1 MEEGPR
7 SSRGQ
12 SARAAGRI
20 ARVTAVR
27 LVSPKEELAGKLAVV
42 GRAAS
47 AKSTIQILSHVLL
60 RAEEGVCELAATD
73 MELSLRVPLEATVE
87 EPGGVVLPRLAG
99 DIVRTMADGPI
110 ALEHRT
116 GEGVVALSGGGS
128 AFSLNCLQAH
138 DFPELPADEGEGL
151 TLPTELLVEAVDRVA
166 RAASRDETRP
176 VLTGVLVRIAPE
188 GLTMVA
194 TDSYRL
200 AVRQSPLDSPPGEAR
215 EAIVPAR
222 ALAEVARL
230 ASSVKPEGVEV
241 VLGEAQA
248 LFRVG
253 DVRLT
258 SRVIE
263 GQFPDHRQ
271 LVPDAFEHDVAFD
284 RAELLG
290 VLTRI
295 GVLAQRNTP
304 VRLAFAEG
312 AVTISAT
319 SDQVGEGHES
329 LPVAF
334 SGEGLEMGFNV
345 EFLRAGVE
353 SVSGDEIRLGL
364 ISPLRPGLLR
374 GSGDEYRYL
383 LMPIRL
389 NA

>member
-1 MEEGPR
+1 MR
-7 SSRGQ
+7 F
-12 SARAAGRI
+12 
-20 ARVTAVR
+20 
-27 LVSPKEELAGKLAVV
+27 VSPKDELASKLAIA

-60 RAEEGVCELAATD
+60 RAEEGHCELAATD
-73 MELSLRVPLEATVE
+73 MEISLRVPLAMSVE
-87 EPGGVVLPRLAG
+87 EPGAVVLPRLAA
-99 DIVRTMADGPI
+99 DIVRSMADGPI
-110 ALEHRT
+110 TLEHRAN
-116 GEGVVALSGGGS
+116 EGVVSLSGGGS
-128 AFSLNCLQAH
+128 SFSLNCLQAH
-138 DFPELPADEGEGL
+138 DFPELPADEGSGL
-151 TLPTELLVEAVDRVA
+151 SIPAEPLVEAIDRVA

-176 VLTGVLVRIAPE
+176 VLTGVMVRIGPD

-200 AVRQSPLDSPPGEAR
+200 AVRQTRLDAPPTDVR

-222 ALAEVARL
+222 ALSEVSRL
-230 ASSVKPEGVEV
+230 VGVMKADAVEV
-241 VLGEAQA
+241 VLTETQA
-248 LFRVG
+248 LFRIG
-253 DVRLT
+253 DLRLT
-258 SRVIE
+258 SRLIE

-271 LVPDAFEHDVAFD
+271 LVPDTFEHDVAFE

-304 VRLAFAEG
+304 VRLAFEPG
-312 AVTISAT
+312 SVTISAI
-319 SDQVGEGHES
+319 SDQIGEGHES
-329 LPVAF
+329 IPVAF
-334 SGEGLEMGFNV
+334 TGEPLEMGFNV

-353 SVSGDEIRLGL
+353 SIGGDEVRLGL

-374 GSGDEYRYL
+374 GASDDYRYL

>member
-1 MEEGPR
+1 M
-7 SSRGQ
+7 
-12 SARAAGRI
+12 
-20 ARVTAVR
+20 R
-27 LVSPKEELAGKLAVV
+27 LVSPKEELAGKLGVA

-60 RAEEGVCELAATD
+60 RAEEGHCELAATD
-73 MELSLRVPLEATVE
+73 MELSLRVPLQATVE
-87 EPGGVVLPRLAG
+87 QPGAVVLPRLAG

-110 ALEHRT
+110 TLEHRAN
-116 GEGVVALSGGGS
+116 EGVVSLSGGGS
-128 AFSLNCLQAH
+128 SFTLNCLQAS
-138 DFPELPADEGEGL
+138 DFPELPADEGSGL
-151 TLPTELLVEAVDRVA
+151 SVPAEPLVEAIDRVA

-176 VLTGVLVRIAPE
+176 VLTGVLLRLAPD
-188 GLTMVA
+188 GMTMVA

-200 AVRQSPLDSPPGEAR
+200 AVRQTPLDAPPADAR
-215 EAIVPAR
+215 ESIVPAR
-222 ALAEVARL
+222 ALSEVARL
-230 ASSVKPEGVEV
+230 VGAAKADAVEI
-241 VLGEAQA
+241 VLGENQA
-248 LFRVG
+248 LFRIG
-253 DVRLT
+253 DLRLT

-271 LVPDAFEHDVAFD
+271 LVPDAFEHDVVFD

-295 GVLAQRNTP
+295 GVLAQRSTP
-304 VRLAFAEG
+304 VRLSFEPG
-312 AVTISAT
+312 AVTISAS
-319 SDQVGEGHES
+319 SDQVGEGRES

-353 SVSGDEIRLGL
+353 SVGGDELRLGL

-374 GSGDEYRYL
+374 GAGDEYRYL

>member
-1 MEEGPR
+1 M
-7 SSRGQ
+7 
-12 SARAAGRI
+12 
-20 ARVTAVR
+20 R
-27 LVSPKEELAGKLAVV
+27 LVSPKEELAGKLAVA
-42 GRAAS
+42 GRVAS

-60 RAEEGVCELAATD
+60 RAEDGRCELAATD
-73 MELSLRVPLEATVE
+73 MELSLRVPLAATAE
-87 EPGGVVLPRLAG
+87 EPGSVVLPRLAG
-99 DIVRTMADGPI
+99 DIVRSMADGPVT
-110 ALEHRT
+110 LQHRAN
-116 GEGVVALSGGGS
+116 EGVVSLTGGGS
-128 AFSLNCLQAH
+128 SFSLNCLQAH
-138 DFPELPADEGEGL
+138 DFPELPADEGSGL
-151 TLPTELLVEAVDRVA
+151 PVPAEPLIEAIDRVA

-176 VLTGVLVRIAPE
+176 VLTGVLVRLAPE

-200 AVRQSPLDSPPGEAR
+200 AVRHTPLDDPPPDVR

-222 ALAEVARL
+222 ALGEISRL
-230 ASSVKPEGVEV
+230 VGLSKPDAVEV
-241 VLGEAQA
+241 VLTESQA
-248 LFRVG
+248 LFRIG

-258 SRVIE
+258 SRIIE

-271 LVPDAFEHDVAFD
+271 LVPDTFEHDVAFD

-304 VRLAFAEG
+304 VRLSFEQG
-312 AVTISAT
+312 SVTISAT
-319 SDQVGEGHES
+319 SDQVGEGRES
-329 LPVAF
+329 LPVGF
-334 SGEGLEMGFNV
+334 TGEGLEIGFNV

-353 SVSGDEIRLGL
+353 SVTGDEVRLGL

-374 GSGDEYRYL
+374 GAGDDYRYL

>member
-1 MEEGPR
+1 M
-7 SSRGQ
+7 
-12 SARAAGRI
+12 
-20 ARVTAVR
+20 R
-27 LVSPKEELAGKLAVV
+27 LVSPKEELAGKLAVA

-60 RAEEGVCELAATD
+60 RAEDGRCELAATD
-73 MELSLRVPLEATVE
+73 MELSLRVPLEASLE
-87 EPGGVVLPRLAG
+87 SPGAVVLPRLTG
-99 DIVRTMADGPI
+99 DIVRTMADGPVT
-110 ALEHRT
+110 LEHRT
-116 GEGVVALSGGGS
+116 GEGIVSLTGGGS
-128 AFSLNCLQAH
+128 SFTLNCLQAS
-138 DFPELPADEGEGL
+138 DFPELPADEGAGL
-151 TLPTELLVEAVDRVA
+151 SMPAAVLVEAIDRVA

-176 VLTGVLVRIAPE
+176 VLTGVLVRLGPD

-200 AVRQSPLDSPPGEAR
+200 AVRQAPLESPPADTR

-222 ALAEVARL
+222 ALSEVSRL
-230 ASSVKPEGVEV
+230 VGVAKADAVEV
-241 VLGEAQA
+241 VLGESQA
-248 LFRVG
+248 LFRIG

-258 SRVIE
+258 SRIIE

-271 LVPDAFEHDVAFD
+271 LVPDTFEHDVAFD
-284 RAELLG
+284 RGELLG

-304 VRLAFAEG
+304 VRLAFEDG
-312 AVTISAT
+312 SVTISAT
-319 SDQVGEGHES
+319 SDQVGEGRES
-329 LPVAF
+329 LPAAF
-334 SGEGLEMGFNV
+334 SGDPLEIGFNV

-353 SVSGDEIRLGL
+353 SVDGDEVRLGL

-374 GSGDEYRYL
+374 GAEDDYRYL

>member
-1 MEEGPR
+1 
-7 SSRGQ
+7 
-12 SARAAGRI
+12 
-20 ARVTAVR
+20 VR
-27 LVSPKEELAGKLAVV
+27 LVSPKEELAAKLAAA

-47 AKSTIQILSHVLL
+47 SKSTIQILSHVLL
-60 RAEEGVCELAATD
+60 RAEDGWCGLAATD
-73 MELSLRVPLEATVE
+73 MELSLRVPVSATVE
-87 EPGGVVLPRLAG
+87 QPGAVVLPRLAA
-99 DIVRTMADGPI
+99 DIVRSMADGPVT
-110 ALEHRT
+110 LEHRA
-116 GEGVVALSGGGS
+116 GEGVVSVSGGGS
-128 AFSLNCLQAH
+128 SFSLNCLQAN
-138 DFPELPADEGEGL
+138 DFPELPADEGTGL
-151 TLPTELLVEAVDRVA
+151 SLPAPALVETIDRVA

-176 VLTGVLVRIAPE
+176 VLTGVLLRIAPD

-200 AVRQSPLDSPPGEAR
+200 AVRQAPLEDPPPEAR

-222 ALAEVARL
+222 ALTEVARMAPAL
-230 ASSVKPEGVEV
+230 KAESIEV
-241 VLGEAQA
+241 VLTETQA

-253 DVRLT
+253 DLRLT
-258 SRVIE
+258 SRLID

-271 LVPDAFEHDVAFD
+271 LVPDAFEHEVAFD
-284 RAELLG
+284 RGELLG

-304 VRLAFAEG
+304 VRLAFAPG
-312 AVTISAT
+312 AVTVSAI

-334 SGEGLEMGFNV
+334 SGEPLEMGFNV

-353 SVSGDEIRLGL
+353 SVTGDEVRLGL

-374 GSGDEYRYL
+374 GAGDDYRYL

>member
-1 MEEGPR
+1 M
-7 SSRGQ
+7 
-12 SARAAGRI
+12 
-20 ARVTAVR
+20 R
-27 LVSPKEELAGKLAVV
+27 LVSPKEELAGKLAVA

-47 AKSTIQILSHVLL
+47 AKSTIQILSHILL
-60 RAEEGVCELAATD
+60 RAEEGRVELAATD

-87 EPGGVVLPRLAG
+87 EPGAVVLPRLAG

-110 ALEHRT
+110 TLEHRAN
-116 GEGVVALSGGGS
+116 EGVVSVAGGGS
-128 AFSLNCLQAH
+128 SFALNCLQAH
-138 DFPELPADEGEGL
+138 DFPELPADEGAGL
-151 TLPTELLVEAVDRVA
+151 SIPADQLVEAIDRVA

-176 VLTGVLVRIAPE
+176 VLTGVLVRIGPE
-188 GLTMVA
+188 GLTLVA

-200 AVRQSPLDSPPGEAR
+200 AVRQTPLDPAPQETV

-222 ALAEVARL
+222 ALTEASRL
-230 ASSVKPEGVEV
+230 AGVMKAESVEV
-241 VLGEAQA
+241 VLGETQA
-248 LFRVG
+248 LFRIG
-253 DVRLT
+253 DLRLT
-258 SRVIE
+258 SRVID

-271 LVPDAFEHDVAFD
+271 LVPDTFEHDVAFD
-284 RAELLG
+284 RGELLA

-304 VRLAFAEG
+304 VRLAFAPG
-312 AVTISAT
+312 TVTISAT

-353 SVSGDEIRLGL
+353 SISGDELRLGL

-374 GSGDEYRYL
+374 GAEDDYRYL

>member
-1 MEEGPR
+1 MR
-7 SSRGQ
+7 F
-12 SARAAGRI
+12 
-20 ARVTAVR
+20 
-27 LVSPKEELAGKLAVV
+27 VSPKEELAGKLAIAS
-42 GRAAS
+42 RAAS

-60 RAEEGVCELAATD
+60 RAEEGSCELAATD
-73 MELSLRVPLEATVE
+73 MEISLRVPLAVTVE
-87 EPGGVVLPRLAG
+87 QTGSVVLPRLAA
-99 DIVRTMADGPI
+99 DIVRSMADGPI
-110 ALEHRT
+110 TLEHRAN
-116 GEGVVALSGGGS
+116 EGVVSLSGGGS
-128 AFSLNCLQAH
+128 AFSLNCLQAN
-138 DFPELPADEGEGL
+138 DFPELPADEGAGFTIPAE
-151 TLPTELLVEAVDRVA
+151 PLVEAIDRVA

-176 VLTGVLVRIAPE
+176 VLTGVLVRLGPD

-200 AVRQSPLDSPPGEAR
+200 AVRQTALDSPPPDAR

-222 ALAEVARL
+222 ALNEVSRLVGATKAE
-230 ASSVKPEGVEV
+230 SVEI
-241 VLGEAQA
+241 VLTEAQA
-248 LFRVG
+248 LFRIG
-253 DVRLT
+253 ELRLT
-258 SRVIE
+258 SRLIE

-271 LVPDAFEHDVAFD
+271 LVPDTFEHDVAFE

-304 VRLAFAEG
+304 VRLAFAAG
-312 AVTISAT
+312 SVTISAV

-329 LPVAF
+329 IPVAF
-334 SGEGLEMGFNV
+334 SGEALEMGFNV

-353 SVSGDEIRLGL
+353 SIAGDEVRLGL

-374 GSGDEYRYL
+374 GANDDYRYL